1 MSRSGNQVSEYISNT
16 FLGKHCS
23 RRTSKRNCKVSRH
36 RGLGRLPPACA
47 KHQINSVNLQRRFET
62 SLIWYGYETES
73 PHSHCRDMRG
83 EEGRLPSGGIRSDE
97 CRGGAVMTACS
108 ATRSRQKLHYSSR
121 GQQCFL
127 GFKSPKA
134 FRDSLPGSLQKQSS
148 TLPLRLPTIQA
159 CLQTFIHLNPSCV

>member
-1 MSRSGNQVSEYISNT
+1 MLNRELSHLSEMSRSGNQVSEYISNT
-16 FLGKHCS
+16 FLGNHCS
-23 RRTSKRNCKVSRH
+23 RSTSKRNCKVSRH

-97 CRGGAVMTACS
+97 CRGGSSYDCMQCHEVQTEAALFIKRTAVFPW
-108 ATRSRQKLHYSSR
+108 L
-121 GQQCFL
+121 
-127 GFKSPKA
+127 
-134 FRDSLPGSLQKQSS
+134 
-148 TLPLRLPTIQA
+148 
-159 CLQTFIHLNPSCV
+159 